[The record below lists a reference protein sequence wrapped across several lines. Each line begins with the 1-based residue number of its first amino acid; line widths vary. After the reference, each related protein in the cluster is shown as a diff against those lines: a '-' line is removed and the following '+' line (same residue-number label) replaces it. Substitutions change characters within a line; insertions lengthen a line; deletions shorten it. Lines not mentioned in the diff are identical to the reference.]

1 MSALS
6 RSGSFGSN
14 AAAENRR
21 EWRAGAGAATVIL
34 GAAFACWVV
43 LSAPIQ
49 VSELT
54 DTVVPAA
61 DAASFFTL
69 GASDANGA
77 GANGVEA
84 AGPEAFGGAIAPQGI
99 MRPVAEETTPL
110 ASGDIMKVQQKLKS
124 LGFDPGKADGAAGPR
139 TLSALNAYRKS
150 LGLAPVTKVDRQ
162 AVAPLLP

>member
-1 MSALS
+1 M
-6 RSGSFGSN
+6 
-14 AAAENRR
+14 AEDRR

-34 GAAFACWVV
+34 GGAFACWVV

-69 GASDANGA
+69 SAPGANGA
-77 GANGVEA
+77 GAERS
-84 AGPEAFGGAIAPQGI
+84 EGAVTPQGI
-99 MRPVAEETTPL
+99 MRPVAEDATPL
-110 ASGDIMKVQQKLKS
+110 ASGDITKVQQRLKS

-139 TLSALNAYRKS
+139 TLTALNAYRKS
-150 LGLAPVTKVDRQ
+150 LGLAPVTQVDRQ